1 MTTLEELLR
10 TRVARFVD
18 RQPDWDAFADARVE
32 GYRRAQH
39 RYIGAGASG
48 KTDAR
53 AIPAEQF
60 TLSVMFVPPGQ
71 GNAAHTH
78 EVEEVFFILDGKV
91 KVFFE
96 DGAGRREETV
106 LGRWDCVSAPAGVIH
121 GFENVGLEPAYLQ
134 VMLGRAR
141 PDLMSYAD
149 AGLQAHRDGREA
161 EIARGRWPT
170 RAWCPSTCGAIAPA
184 GTRKR
189 GTTSREASGH
199 GPGKSRPGASGTYPN
214 P

>member
-1 MTTLEELLR
+1 MAEPLSELLQHQ
-10 TRVARFVD
+10 VARWTD
-18 RQPDWDAFADARVE
+18 RTADWDAFADARVD

-39 RYIGAGASG
+39 RFIGYGASG
-48 KTDAR
+48 KTDGGY
-53 AIPAEQF
+53 IPAEHF
-60 TLSVMFVPPGQ
+60 TLSIMFVPPGQ
-71 GNAAHTH
+71 GNAAHRH
-78 EVEEVFFILDGKV
+78 EVEEVFFILQGKV

-149 AGLQAHRDGREA
+149 PGLQAQRDAHLGR
-161 EIARGRWPT
+161 ARV
-170 RAWCPSTCGAIAPA
+170 
-184 GTRKR
+184 
-189 GTTSREASGH
+189 
-199 GPGKSRPGASGTYPN
+199 
-214 P
+214 

>member
-1 MTTLEELLR
+1 
-10 TRVARFVD
+10 
-18 RQPDWDAFADARVE
+18 
-32 GYRRAQH
+32 
-39 RYIGAGASG
+39 
-48 KTDAR
+48 
-53 AIPAEQF
+53 
-60 TLSVMFVPPGQ
+60 LSVMFVPPGQ

-96 DGAGRREETV
+96 DGAGGREETV

-149 AGLQAHRDGREA
+149 AGLQAQRDAHLDR
-161 EIARGRWPT
+161 AR
-170 RAWCPSTCGAIAPA
+170 A
-184 GTRKR
+184 
-189 GTTSREASGH
+189 
-199 GPGKSRPGASGTYPN
+199 
-214 P
+214 

>member
-48 KTDAR
+48 KSDPR
-53 AIPAEQF
+53 AIAAEHF

-106 LGRWDCVSAPAGVIH
+106 LGRWDCVSGARRRAPRVRERRPRAGVPS
-121 GFENVGLEPAYLQ
+121 GDA
-134 VMLGRAR
+134 RAR
-141 PDLMSYAD
+141 AAGPDDLRRSRI
-149 AGLQAHRDGREA
+149 AGPTRRAPRRGPGV
-161 EIARGRWPT
+161 IART
-170 RAWCPSTCGAIAPA
+170 PA
-184 GTRKR
+184 L
-189 GTTSREASGH
+189 
-199 GPGKSRPGASGTYPN
+199 P
-214 P
+214 

>member
-1 MTTLEELLR
+1 MSDLDDLLKR
-10 TRVARFVD
+10 QVARFID
-18 RQPDWDAFADARVE
+18 RKPDWDAFADARVD

-39 RYIGAGASG
+39 RFIGAGGSG
-48 KTDAR
+48 KHGNTDF
-53 AIPAEQF
+53 IPAGAF
-60 TLSVMFVPPGQ
+60 TLSIMFVPPGQ

-106 LGRWDCVSAPAGVIH
+106 LGRWDCVSAPAGVLH

-141 PDLMSYAD
+141 PDLMTYAD
-149 AGLQAHRDGREA
+149 PGLQAMRDAHLGA
-161 EIARGRWPT
+161 AR
-170 RAWCPSTCGAIAPA
+170 A
-184 GTRKR
+184 
-189 GTTSREASGH
+189 
-199 GPGKSRPGASGTYPN
+199 
-214 P
+214 

>member
-18 RQPDWDAFADARVE
+18 RQ
-32 GYRRAQH
+32 H
-39 RYIGAGASG
+39 RSIGAGASG
-48 KTDAR
+48 KRDPR
-53 AIPAEQF
+53 AIAAEPF

-106 LGRWDCVSAPAGVIH
+106 LGRWDCVSAPAGVLH

-149 AGLQAHRDGREA
+149 PALQAKRDVHLGA
-161 EIARGRWPT
+161 ARG
-170 RAWCPSTCGAIAPA
+170 
-184 GTRKR
+184 
-189 GTTSREASGH
+189 
-199 GPGKSRPGASGTYPN
+199 
-214 P
+214 